1 MAVDLF
7 GPADAGSPRTVT
19 TRPSVARNT
28 VLVDSFNTPCIGGA
42 AGTGTPITAEWM
54 NQITA
59 NLRKVIRNANDLGA
73 GITESNS
80 DDELIWKA
88 LRALSNTAL
97 REFFFTA
104 SGTWTVPN
112 GVTSVLAI
120 CIGAGGG
127 GSASGNG
134 SGGGVAGNS
143 GGGGGGGGFGL
154 KVITGL
160 TPGGIITVT
169 VGAGGAAGQVGV
181 NGGNGQAGG
190 ASSFGSHITSAG
202 GAGALWGEN
211 TLAAGGAGGTCATGG
226 ALVVQGT
233 DGGCTGPN
241 VALGSNATMSDTHRI
256 YNRGGIA
263 AGGFST
269 MALGLST
276 GAPGRGF
283 GTGGG
288 GATGG
293 SGVAGGAGAG
303 GLIYLRA

>member
-1 MAVDLF
+1 MVDLF
-7 GPADAGSPRTVT
+7 GPADAGAARTVT
-19 TRPSVARNT
+19 SRPSVARDT
-28 VLVDSFNTPCIGGA
+28 IAVDSFFKPCVGGA
-42 AGTGTPITAEWM
+42 SGTGTPITAEIL
-54 NQITA
+54 NQFIVNCRA
-59 NLRKVIRNANDLGA
+59 IVRRANDLGA
-73 GITESNS
+73 AITETNA
-80 DDELIWKA
+80 DDEILWKA
-88 LRALSNTAL
+88 IRAATNTSL

-104 SGTWTVPN
+104 NGSWTVPS
-112 GVTSVLAI
+112 GVKSALVI
-120 CIGAGGG
+120 CIGGGGG
-127 GSASGNG
+127 GSASGNA

-143 GGGGGGGGFGL
+143 GAGGGGGGFGL

-160 TPGGIITVT
+160 TPGGVITVT
-169 VGAGGAAGQVGV
+169 VGAAGAAGQVGV

-190 ASSFGSHITSAG
+190 TTSFGAHIAASG
-202 GAGALWGEN
+202 GGGGLWGEN
-211 TLAAGGAGGTCATGG
+211 TLAAGGTGGTCVTAG
-226 ALVVQGT
+226 ALTVQGT

-276 GAPGRGF
+276 GAAGRGF

-303 GLIYLRA
+303 GLVYVRC